1 MCCEGHLLQKPDV
14 LKNAG
19 WSIVDPRANHLVDN
33 EREDIKRGELNAMR
47 RWSVDFFMLENNCLK
62 STYLVVSENGL
73 DLGRINNLGF
83 EVDSFQCERARKN
96 RVQDQRGVAT

>member
-1 MCCEGHLLQKPDV
+1 MCCEGHLLE
-14 LKNAG
+14 NAG

-47 RWSVDFFMLENNCLK
+47 RWSVGFFMLENNCLE
-62 STYLVVSENGL
+62 STYLVVSKNGL
-73 DLGRINNLGF
+73 NLRRINNLGL
-83 EVDSFQCERARKN
+83 EVNSFQSKRARKN